1 VRPSIEPR
9 APSFSYASSSKA
21 EETPEPYPYSGVSA
35 MSPLPDEVDLLVV
48 QLAASLEP
56 PQYAA
61 FIDAARTALADIPCL
76 GPGSAYRILVPLQ
89 RRFFDPPEDRVAYGP
104 QHYRRPTKLSSLP
117 PVGIEDAR
125 GTARRLA
132 MWARR

>member
-1 VRPSIEPR
+1 
-9 APSFSYASSSKA
+9 
-21 EETPEPYPYSGVSA
+21 

-56 PQYAA
+56 PQHAA

-76 GPGSAYRILVPLQ
+76 GPGSAYRLLVPLQ
-89 RRFFDPPEDRVAYGP
+89 RRFFDPPDDAVEAHAPR
-104 QHYRRPTKLSSLP
+104 HYRRPTKLSSLP
-117 PVGIEDAR
+117 PVGAEDVR
-125 GTARRLA
+125 GTARRLS

>member
-1 VRPSIEPR
+1 M
-9 APSFSYASSSKA
+9 
-21 EETPEPYPYSGVSA
+21 SA
-35 MSPLPDEVDLLVV
+35 LPDEVDLLVV

-56 PQYAA
+56 PQHAA
-61 FIDAARTALADIPCL
+61 FIDAARVILADIPCL
-76 GPGSAYRILVPLQ
+76 GPGSAYRVLVPLQ